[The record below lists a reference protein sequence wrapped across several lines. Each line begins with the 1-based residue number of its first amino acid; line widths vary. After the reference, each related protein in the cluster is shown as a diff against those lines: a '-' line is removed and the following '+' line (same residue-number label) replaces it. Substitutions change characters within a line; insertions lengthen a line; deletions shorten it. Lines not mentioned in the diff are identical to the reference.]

1 MNSRGVKQLMY
12 ERLVNLSSLI
22 SCFIL
27 RKKITPSVPNLLQ
40 AKPTRATATLEE
52 LKEAAMVIIM
62 MAIKRNDL
70 TMSPRSV
77 RQIKCAIS
85 AKKPAALVSLTPVTM
100 IMNVELRIAL
110 EIILERRIHP
120 IVTFK
125 SS

>member
-1 MNSRGVKQLMY
+1 MMY

-62 MAIKRNDL
+62 MAE
-70 TMSPRSV
+70 TMLMLY
-77 RQIKCAIS
+77 IYKD
-85 AKKPAALVSLTPVTM
+85 
-100 IMNVELRIAL
+100 
-110 EIILERRIHP
+110 EINSKNYKFAE
-120 IVTFK
+120 
-125 SS
+125 